1 MGGGGERGIGDER
14 EEGKEA
20 KWLAFLED
28 TFGELGEE
36 DGLVW
41 GGSGGGGEKAIEE
54 FEFASAET
62 GEGGGGG
69 ERIGESFEESGED
82 GGFGLSFIEGFWGA
96 EGEEEL
102 EADIVAG
109 VIGEGE
115 DLGSESGMIFD
126 ERLGDTEG
134 GGADFFLGI
143 AEGNG
148 ESLWGNFS

>member
-1 MGGGGERGIGDER
+1 MGSGGEFGIFDER
-14 EEGKEA
+14 KEGKEA

-28 TFGELGEE
+28 AFGELGEE

-41 GGSGGGGEKAIEE
+41 GGSGGGGEKEIEE
-54 FEFASAET
+54 FEFASAEA

-82 GGFGLSFIEGFWGA
+82 GGFGLSFVEGFWGA

-115 DLGSESGMIFD
+115 DLGSERGMIFD
-126 ERLGDTEG
+126 ERFGDAEG

-143 AEGNG
+143 AEGDG
-148 ESLWGNFS
+148 ESFWGDFS

>member
-1 MGGGGERGIGDER
+1 MGSGGELGIFDER
-14 EEGKEA
+14 EERKEA

-28 TFGELGEE
+28 AFGELGEE

-41 GGSGGGGEKAIEE
+41 GGSGGGGEKEIEE
-54 FEFASAET
+54 FEFASAEA

-82 GGFGLSFIEGFWGA
+82 GGFGLSFVEGFWGA

-115 DLGSESGMIFD
+115 DLGSERGMIFD
-126 ERLGDTEG
+126 ERFGDAEG

-143 AEGNG
+143 AEGDG
-148 ESLWGNFS
+148 ESFWGDFS